1 MITPRPPYL
10 PFQQIAA
17 RVEDLRQN
25 YSSLSIIP
33 VNIEDFVEFD
43 LGIELIPQQGVRKT
57 IGADAYITRDFKSI
71 VVDYDYFNSSKMLSR
86 TRFSIAHELG
96 HLFLHKEFYISQYP
110 IDSAQEWFDV
120 TRNFHDTVA
129 HCLEWQADTFAS
141 LLLMPKDEIISS
153 LSNGDSLNTMSRKFE
168 VSPPAIGCRIDKDDL
183 KEAISKFLD
192 KM

>member
-10 PFQQIAA
+10 PFQQIAT
-17 RVEDLRQN
+17 RVEELRQY
-25 YSSLSIIP
+25 YSSLSTIP

-43 LGIELIPQQGVRKT
+43 LGIEIIPQQGVRKT
-57 IGADAYITRDFKSI
+57 IGADAYITRDFQSI

-110 IDSAQEWFDV
+110 IDSAQEWFEV
-120 TRNFHDTVA
+120 TRNLHDTVA

-168 VSPPAIGCRIDKDDL
+168 VSPPAIGCRIDKEDL